1 MYSSLVTQYL
11 NPDELKTFSHQ
22 TTGYTCYSSW
32 HSRNDIANIANI
44 TGPVELSPLF
54 KIENINDGFF
64 CVDAINLSYL
74 SHSSKEGWVQADLIK
89 QYKLKCVRLGVF
101 QYFEEIEIRFGNYT
115 RDQGLKLNSVVAYQ
129 ETKIRKSIVEYCL
142 DRPIVGK
149 YLLIEKYR
157 PIGFDMINIGA
168 LQIIVE

>member
-1 MYSSLVTQYL
+1 M
-11 NPDELKTFSHQ
+11 
-22 TTGYTCYSSW
+22 
-32 HSRNDIANIANI
+32 
-44 TGPVELSPLF
+44 SPLV

-74 SHSSKEGWVQADLIK
+74 SHNSKEGWVQADLIK
-89 QYKLKCVRLGVF
+89 HYKLKCVRLGVF

-115 RDQGLKLNSVVAYQ
+115 RDQGLKLNSVIAYQ
-129 ETKIRKSIVEYCL
+129 ETKIIKSIVEYCL

-168 LQIIVE
+168 MQIIVE